1 MAWNDLFSRD
11 NQPEITDVAEYI
23 GTKEWDKLYH
33 ELTEV
38 IGAKPKLEHSRC
50 SIPGWNMKFKKK
62 GKNLCTAY
70 PQAGQVQVLI
80 IANQQYQAE
89 IEALIATSDKRVQ
102 KAYEKYDFFNGGK
115 WMIFDIDDEE
125 ILADALKLIQFRLL

>member
-1 MAWNDLFSRD
+1 MEWNEKFSRE
-11 NQPEITDVAEYI
+11 NQPEIADVAEYI
-23 GTKEWDKLYH
+23 DMKEWDVLFH

-70 PQAGQVQVLI
+70 PQEGKVQVLI

-89 IEALIATSDKRVQ
+89 IEAFIAVSDNRIQ
-102 KAYEKYDFFNGGK
+102 LAYEKYDFLNGGK
-115 WMIFDIDDEE
+115 WLVFDIDSEE
-125 ILADALKLIQFRLL
+125 LLRDALKLIQFRLL